1 MKIKL
6 FLIPIV
12 FLLNTKFLLPKSDIT
27 KVDSCSHSDTI
38 YKEKFEEA
46 FEYIKN
52 DSLFT
57 LHHSQFKS
65 SSIGISNIYIWNKF
79 FWDEIIET
87 KIPNLDS
94 ASKSKLFNI
103 FLIVKRNFESK
114 ESFYN
119 PPLENARTSGDIIFF
134 FSFIQDDLFT
144 VDVCFLDT
152 VVYANDMTEIIK
164 STSSRISYLFC
175 LCDNNICNVYRKVF
189 SK

>member
-6 FLIPIV
+6 LTLII
-12 FLLNTKFLLPKSDIT
+12 FLLNAKFLLSQSSIPII
-27 KVDSCSHSDTI
+27 DSYGHIDTI
-38 YKEKFEEA
+38 YSEKYEKA

-52 DSLFT
+52 DSLFI
-57 LHHSQFKS
+57 LNYSQCKFN
-65 SSIGISNIYIWNKF
+65 SIGISNIYTWNKF

-114 ESFYN
+114 EIPYN
-119 PPLENARTSGDIIFF
+119 PPLKDFKTNGDIIFF
-134 FSFIQDDLFT
+134 FSFIQDNLFT

-152 VVYANDMTEIIK
+152 VVSANDMTEIIK
-164 STSSRISYLFC
+164 STLTQISYLFC
-175 LCDNNICNVYRKVF
+175 LCDNKICNVYKKVF